1 MLEHASSFMSSILFE
16 NIIDSFHISMSIN
29 DLYDIHM
36 KKLYIPKQTTWF
48 LWIPNWRIEVG
59 SYVLLHIF
67 VCSNPMISHF
77 PYSYEEIKCFA
88 TCSKCTELSERL
100 WFNEFH
106 SWFSTDIANVLSKI
120 YLSIYLSFV
129 NMHWTIADESKFM
142 DSIWVQLF
150 FILFHFFVFSLFL
163 SRHRKTIY
171 DICQFIDAIHVRKR
185 EREFKLQLIFGCNS
199 QVIYIRK
206 CHFCSALKITFATI
220 LHAIMICSSGFECIL
235 PSIASHIYRMPCK
248 K

>member
-1 MLEHASSFMSSILFE
+1 
-16 NIIDSFHISMSIN
+16 MSIN

-120 YLSIYLSFV
+120 YLSIVRKYALDYCGWIQIYGFNLSA
-129 NMHWTIADESKFM
+129 T
-142 DSIWVQLF
+142 F
-150 FILFHFFVFSLFL
+150 FILFNFFVFSLFL

-171 DICQFIDAIHVRKR
+171 HICQFIDAIHVRKR
-185 EREFKLQLIFGCNS
+185 EREFKLQLTFGCNS

-235 PSIASHIYRMPCK
+235 PSIASHIYRMPCEK
-248 K
+248 

>member
-1 MLEHASSFMSSILFE
+1 
-16 NIIDSFHISMSIN
+16 MSIN

-120 YLSIYLSFV
+120 YLSIVRKYALDYCGWIQIYGFNLSATFFYPLSFFCFLTLPLSSSE
-129 NMHWTIADESKFM
+129 NYLPHLPIYRCHSCSKE
-142 DSIWVQLF
+142 
-150 FILFHFFVFSLFL
+150 
-163 SRHRKTIY
+163 
-171 DICQFIDAIHVRKR
+171 R
-185 EREFKLQLIFGCNS
+185 EREFKLQLTFGCNS

-235 PSIASHIYRMPCK
+235 PSIASHIYRMPCEK
-248 K
+248 